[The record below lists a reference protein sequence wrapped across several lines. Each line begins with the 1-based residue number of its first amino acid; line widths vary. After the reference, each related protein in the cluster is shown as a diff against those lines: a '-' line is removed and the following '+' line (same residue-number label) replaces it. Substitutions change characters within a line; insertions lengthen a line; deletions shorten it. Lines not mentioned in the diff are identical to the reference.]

1 MTDARTIA
9 AVVRH
14 HRLRL
19 CLTHIELALKVGC
32 AEATIQNIE
41 AGRVASPRH
50 ARRLAEALGISID
63 ELFTGKE
70 SRRADVS

>member
-1 MTDARTIA
+1 MSDARTIA

-19 CLTHIELALKVGC
+19 GITHLELSQRVGC
-32 AEATIQNIE
+32 TEATIQSIE
-41 AGRVASPRH
+41 AGRVASPRNPK
-50 ARRLAEALGISID
+50 RLAEALGITID
-63 ELFTGKE
+63 ELFTGKG